1 MNAVTPKSLKR
12 KLNETEDKSEQ
23 AGEKTHC
30 VVEYLEEGNTHT
42 VPLNWTED
50 YEGQTFGYWPNKYKN
65 AELRAAIRSC
75 EKPDVNK
82 WDSHLIKI
90 HYRGTLADCHKREK
104 ALLDHGSSFVSE
116 ATENLEAMESTGAA
130 HKSSKKSSALTGEQR
145 SKDLVNEL
153 YKEGHAADVHDQS
166 LLAPSTSGQSVR
178 LRKKLIEPKDSVPQ
192 KRDNEPDDELRELEP
207 GLTPKKKC
215 RICSNFCLDCAA
227 KEEANELYQRKVL
240 RLLRRILG

>member
-1 MNAVTPKSLKR
+1 
-12 KLNETEDKSEQ
+12 
-23 AGEKTHC
+23 
-30 VVEYLEEGNTHT
+30 
-42 VPLNWTED
+42 
-50 YEGQTFGYWPNKYKN
+50 
-65 AELRAAIRSC
+65 
-75 EKPDVNK
+75 
-82 WDSHLIKI
+82 
-90 HYRGTLADCHKREK
+90 
-104 ALLDHGSSFVSE
+104 
-116 ATENLEAMESTGAA
+116 MESTGVA

-178 LRKKLIEPKDSVPQ
+178 LRKKLIEPKDSIPQ

-215 RICSNFCLDCAA
+215 RICSNSCLDCAA

-240 RLLRRILG
+240 RLLRRILGQLSIATDGPPVAVEPLKLGDFKLPLKTLKAIMRLKALITVEMVQKLGSSHSITLFPSTQKTQICQFLAIQIGKGK